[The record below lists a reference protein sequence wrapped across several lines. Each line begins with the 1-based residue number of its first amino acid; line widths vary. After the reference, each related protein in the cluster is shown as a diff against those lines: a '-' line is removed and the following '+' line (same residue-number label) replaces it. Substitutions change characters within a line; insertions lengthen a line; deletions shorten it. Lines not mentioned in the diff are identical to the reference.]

1 MSRVFQVGAAQV
13 CLWVLAA
20 DTAPPADLV
29 AQPPPGDLPIMPR
42 RQQLQQQQQRRLDAS
57 PLSPVDETL
66 QNLLQCLASSASR
79 ELGEQLVEKL
89 KFQLKVTS
97 GQTAREKGGIQYDP
111 MYVLDSVLL
120 ADNVK
125 ALGGIGEED
134 LLADVVRQPKS

>member
-1 MSRVFQVGAAQV
+1 
-13 CLWVLAA
+13 
-20 DTAPPADLV
+20 
-29 AQPPPGDLPIMPR
+29 MPR
-42 RQQLQQQQQRRLDAS
+42 RQQLQQQQRRLDAS

-120 ADNVK
+120 ADNLK